1 MPDDHKSAI
10 TEAAI
15 KAAERA
21 AAAESVLQKAGGS
34 NALMSQA
41 RGYGAANFGAARSQ
55 EHVGAFN
62 FRVEIEGLIVGGF
75 RNVEGLQLKID
86 PIVYHRSKTR
96 NPLKRPGRPEVGNL
110 RLIKGYVNSDV
121 LWRWC
126 EQIMKGKI
134 IRKSGSIILL
144 NDSGHEQC
152 RYDFFN
158 AWPTQ
163 WSGFKLDGKGTDV
176 LVEELELVVEVLKR
190 R

>member
-1 MPDDHKSAI
+1 MPDNPNSTI

-21 AAAESVLQKAGGS
+21 AAAAAVLEKAAKS
-34 NALMSQA
+34 NPLMSQA
-41 RGYGAANFGAARSQ
+41 RGYGASNFASNRSQ
-55 EHVGAFN
+55 EHMGAFN
-62 FRVEIEGLIVGGF
+62 FRVEIEGLFIGGF

-86 PIVYHRSKTR
+86 PIIYHRSKTR
-96 NPLKRPGRPEVGNL
+96 APLKRPGRPEVGNL
-110 RLIKGYVNSDV
+110 KLTKGYVNSDV
-121 LWRWC
+121 LWNWC
-126 EQIMKGKI
+126 EQIMKGRI
-134 IRKSGSIILL
+134 QRKSGSIVLL
-144 NDSGHEQC
+144 NDAGHEEC

-176 LVEELELVVEVLKR
+176 LVEELELVVETLKR